1 MKSCSAGIPGAASG
15 ETAPKCFLARETFGR
30 ALARSS
36 DSTGLGKFRTQA
48 RVRPE
53 FQGPL
58 PEPFFSLYEAPLPK
72 SCAFGPHCASTVSVT
87 VRDRSQT
94 FFAGVFGTLE
104 LGKRRSGDELTF
116 QEFNK

>member
-30 ALARSS
+30 ALVVQIPRAWASFEP
-36 DSTGLGKFRTQA
+36 KHA
-48 RVRPE
+48 CAPE